1 MTRKEKI
8 YLTLLISLVLFC
20 ITLITVALTACAMA
34 LLVGVIW
41 DGSAG
46 TMTPTKVVAIMALVS
61 VIVGLLVSF
70 AISKVPMYPMRKI
83 ITHLDRLESG
93 DYKSEFAFGWP
104 LNKHPAFV
112 SLSNSLNKLA
122 EELDSTEMLRSDFI
136 NNFSHEFKTPIV
148 SIRGFARLLQGGD
161 LTDDRMQEYIDVI
174 EMESARLAN
183 LATNV
188 MNMTR
193 VENMAILKDL
203 GTFNLSE
210 QIRSCILLFENKW
223 EDKNINMDVDFG
235 EYEIRANKDLL
246 REVWINLIDNAIKFS
261 PPGGTVRFRI
271 NNYSLPDR
279 EHDEGMIAVTISNNG
294 PAIPEDIMSKIF
306 NRFYQS
312 DESHASEG
320 HGIGLPIV
328 RRIAELHYGRVIV
341 KSTDEVTK
349 FTIILPD

>member
-8 YLTLLISLVLFC
+8 YLALLVSLVLFC
-20 ITLITVALTACAMA
+20 ATLITVALTAGAMA

-46 TMTPTKVVAIMALVS
+46 TVTPTKIIAIMALMSIVS
-61 VIVGLLVSF
+61 GLLVSF
-70 AISKVPMYPMRKI
+70 GISKVPMYPMRKV
-83 ITHLDRLESG
+83 ITHLDRLASG
-93 DYKSEFAFGWP
+93 DYKSEFEFGWP

-122 EELDSTEMLRSDFI
+122 EELDSNEMLRSDFI

-148 SIRGFARLLQGGD
+148 SIRGFARLLQGGN
-161 LTDDRMQEYIDVI
+161 LTDASMQEYIDVI
-174 EMESARLAN
+174 EIESARLAN

-193 VENMAILKDL
+193 VENMAILKDVS
-203 GTFNLSE
+203 TFNLSE
-210 QIRSCILLFENKW
+210 QIRSCILLFENQW
-223 EDKNINMDVDFG
+223 EEKNINMDVDFG
-235 EYEIRANKDLL
+235 EYEIRANMDLL
-246 REVWINLIDNAIKFS
+246 REVWINLIDNSMKFS
-261 PPGGTVRFRI
+261 PAGGTISFRI
-271 NNYSLPDR
+271 KNYSLPDR
-279 EHDEGMIAVTISNNG
+279 EHDKGMLAVTISNNG
-294 PAIPEDIMSKIF
+294 LVIPEDIMAKIF

-312 DESHASEG
+312 DESHSSEG

-341 KSTDEVTK
+341 KSTEEVTK
-349 FTIILPD
+349 FTVILPA